1 MKLTGEYEAHI
12 ESLEKIGDFLARCL
26 DRDSLSPTVFSDLK
40 LAIEEI
46 FTNIVKHGLQEQQGA
61 MITIN
66 LQVDDDA
73 VQVEICDPGIA
84 FNPLNA
90 ADPDLYIPLEERKL
104 GGLGIFLVK
113 QLMDN
118 VSYRRDENRNILTI
132 KKNIC

>member
-12 ESLEKIGDFLARCL
+12 KSLEKIGDFLVRNL
-26 DRDSLSPTVFSDLK
+26 DSDSLSKTVFFDLK

-46 FTNIVKHGLQEQQGA
+46 FTNIVKYGLQDQQVA
-61 MITIN
+61 KITIT
-66 LQVDDDA
+66 LQVDDEA
-73 VQVEICDPGIA
+73 VHVEICDSGIA

-90 ADPDLYIPLEERKL
+90 AAPDFYIPLEERKL
-104 GGLGIFLVK
+104 GGMGIFLVK